1 MTSDLLFPILP
12 KEGKTSPLEEEFK
25 VEQVAKEAKIR
36 ALMEEDEGLS
46 AEEREA
52 REELQQKDKQKQKKQ
67 KQHSDAQKAEKPV
80 ADGENKAGP
89 GHLDVYI

>member
-1 MTSDLLFPILP
+1 MPSDLMFPILP

-36 ALMEEDEGLS
+36 SLIEEDEGLS
-46 AEEREA
+46 AQEREA
-52 REELQQKDKQKQKKQ
+52 REEMQKKDKEKQKKQ
-67 KQHSDAQKAEKPV
+67 KQAGSTKAETPV